1 MKQFRKLII
10 PYCFVLFLL
19 TLLPMLLIVFYAITA
34 KAGSIMTFKFTLANF
49 AKFFDPIFVAVLLR
63 SFALGLLTTA
73 ICLLIGYPIAYSIS
87 KCKPNTQTI
96 LILLITLPTWINLLM
111 RTYAWVSILSRNG
124 LINHVLMALGFSSA
138 NMLYTDG
145 AVVIGMIYNF
155 LPFMIL
161 PIHTS
166 LTNMDQSLI
175 EASYDLGANRVQT
188 FFKVVFKLSLGGVL
202 TGVTMVF
209 LPAISEFVIPK
220 MLGGGQYSLIGNF
233 IENQFITV
241 GNWHFGSAVS
251 MILAIIVIISMAL
264 IYHAEKKTNN
274 EIEEDDGE
282 GVIQIVKRKKNH

>member
-202 TGVTMVF
+202 TGVIMVF